1 MWVDGVNRDTI
12 AHNGRDALIVV
23 VLIPDT
29 GAEADGVALAEAF
42 DDADDWLTTPLKMAK
57 RKEMKETQSI

>member
-1 MWVDGVNRDTI
+1 
-12 AHNGRDALIVV
+12 VV

-42 DDADDWLTTPLKMAK
+42 DDADD
-57 RKEMKETQSI
+57 